1 MDNVKKIASYIWD
14 IPIEK
19 ASSNKNPF
27 LEVVWSNG
35 KKMLHSKN
43 ANYSF
48 GSLHEVFKQACK
60 QVEEEIDDA
69 SSILILGFGGG
80 SILDILDKHFAYGG
94 SVTGI
99 DYDAKVLELFH
110 KHFAPSIGIT
120 PQLHATDAETF
131 LKNSAEVYD
140 VIFVDLF
147 QDLQTDGLL
156 LNPSFSEMLKQHLS
170 SKGVVLLNTIFS
182 TSEDKSPQLD
192 LMLNLSSTFKSV
204 NTINCQNLNTVF
216 IAK

>member
-1 MDNVKKIASYIWD
+1 MQRLKKIASYFWD
-14 IPIEK
+14 IPIEYTG
-19 ASSNKNPF
+19 SDLNPM

-35 KKMLHSKN
+35 KKMLHSTN

-48 GSLHEVFKQACK
+48 GSLHNVFEQACK
-60 QVEEEIDDA
+60 YVVEEIFEA

-80 SILDILDKHFAYGG
+80 SILDILDKHYAYKGN
-94 SVTGI
+94 VTGI

-110 KHFAPSIGIT
+110 KHFASSIGIS
-120 PQLHATDAETF
+120 PQLHTADAETY
-131 LKNSAEVYD
+131 LKNSTEVYD

-147 QDLQTDGLL
+147 QDLQTDSLL
-156 LNPSFSEMLKQHLS
+156 LNPNFPAMLHHHLS
-170 SKGVVLLNTIFS
+170 SQGVVLLNTILPS
-182 TSEDKSPQLD
+182 SKDKSSQLD

-204 NTINCQNLNTVF
+204 NSINCQDLNTVF